1 MPRGLG
7 SSLSSHPQH
16 RALPPQQHAGSL
28 SQQGIMRHGGRRWTF
43 PVRGGVSGDGYVLNG
58 SSGSG
63 ADTCGGNGGAGAGGS
78 CGGADHSRS
87 LSAHPLTRDLSD
99 LGRSASGTSLGSVS
113 DMQQLVSAFA
123 RSAQT
128 PPIGGAWSNG
138 DGGATRGL
146 SPPPPSWARAFAQ
159 VKMPHCTQHPSFP
172 HSLTPSP
179 PPCLCP
185 SCLFPS
191 CLCTV
196 GLGGDLLHSW
206 RRQRW
211 WRGHPHQRQPSR
223 SVLAL
228 APGGHQLGRALPC
241 RPRRRLQRQWQ
252 RQRARR
258 FGRCGRDAARR
269 HPGHAR

>member
-159 VKMPHCTQHPSFP
+159 SASGAISSTLGGGNGGGGGTPTSGSRQGPSS
-172 HSLTPSP
+172 HSP
-179 PPCLCP
+179 PGAINSAERFLAA
-185 SCLFPS
+185 
-191 CLCTV
+191 
-196 GLGGDLLHSW
+196 LGGASNANGSGSGPDDL
-206 RRQRW
+206 
-211 WRGHPHQRQPSR
+211 G
-223 SVLAL
+223 
-228 APGGHQLGRALPC
+228 
-241 RPRRRLQRQWQ
+241 
-252 RQRARR
+252 
-258 FGRCGRDAARR
+258 DAAEMQLDGILDMLDKWE
-269 HPGHAR
+269 HFEGGV

>member
-28 SQQGIMRHGGRRWTF
+28 SQQGIMRHGERRWTF
-43 PVRGGVSGDGYVLNG
+43 PVRGGVSGEGYILNG

-159 VKMPHCTQHPSFP
+159 SASGAISSTLGGGNGGGDGGRGGGRSGVGGEGGRRRREGDGGGRFARGRRHAQSCLPPPAPH
-172 HSLTPSP
+172 LTPAMPTELHKSFTSNTQITVHNPWNQLRSP
-179 PPCLCP
+179 RGPLPRSRCL
-185 SCLFPS
+185 SS
-191 CLCTV
+191 
-196 GLGGDLLHSW
+196 
-206 RRQRW
+206 
-211 WRGHPHQRQPSR
+211 
-223 SVLAL
+223 
-228 APGGHQLGRALPC
+228 
-241 RPRRRLQRQWQ
+241 
-252 RQRARR
+252 
-258 FGRCGRDAARR
+258 
-269 HPGHAR
+269 